1 MRLQLKDDLQLPS
14 TKCPAE
20 QLMTI
25 PILLVPAN
33 LKVQEEAL
41 HSFIER
47 HAVLSEFVPIEVVLE
62 IRWSKPMPID
72 HASFYR
78 ALRCFRF
85 VVGPTLR
92 MSRAPR

>member
-14 TKCPAE
+14 AKCPAE

-33 LKVQEEAL
+33 LKVQEKAL
-41 HSFIER
+41 NSFIER

-62 IRWSKPMPID
+62 IRWSKPMPVD
-72 HASFYR
+72 HVSSYR
-78 ALRCFRF
+78 GRTFSKLRCR
-85 VVGPTLR
+85 PNDQR
-92 MSRAPR
+92 